1 MAGDRGGSDG
11 STPAYAYAIGKF
23 EHGGWVGGLV
33 LVSPK
38 IRVLGAI
45 ALASIQR
52 CLTFVKDISQKLG
65 QIGKVFWVIFKQPF
79 REH

>member
-1 MAGDRGGSDG
+1 MVQTRRGLRASQE
-11 STPAYAYAIGKF
+11 AAIAIGKF
-23 EHGGWVGGLV
+23 EHGGWVGGFV

-65 QIGKVFWVIFKQPF
+65 
-79 REH
+79 